1 MQQNYCNWFYEAV
14 RNVHSGFF
22 IFQGLLALTSTAL
35 DWPWSHSNG
44 NRSSLSLFWSLYM
57 ISLGQGGY
65 NPSLQAFGA
74 DQLNIEDELP
84 STKADEDENSEKK
97 SLFFQWWYF
106 GICIGS
112 LMGIS
117 LLAYIQDTL
126 GWGLGFAI
134 PTIAMVTSI
143 ILFSCGTKFYAY
155 KQAKTVDM
163 KFISKVYQNVK
174 ATALRMIRM
183 RKGGIILSNS
193 NSDVIELE

>member
-1 MQQNYCNWFYEAV
+1 M
-14 RNVHSGFF
+14 
-22 IFQGLLALTSTAL
+22 
-35 DWPWSHSNG
+35 
-44 NRSSLSLFWSLYM
+44 SLFWSLYM

-74 DQLNIEDELP
+74 DQLDIEDELP
-84 STKADEDENSEKK
+84 SSKADEDENSEKK

-117 LLAYIQDTL
+117 LMAYIQDTL

-134 PTIAMVTSI
+134 PAIAMVTSI
-143 ILFSCGTKFYAY
+143 LLFSCGTKFYAY

-163 KFISKVYQNVK
+163 KFLSNIYQNVK
-174 ATALRMIRM
+174 ATASRMIRM
-183 RKGGIILSNS
+183 RKKGIVLSNS